1 MSSPAPGSPANDHGR
16 IVAFSRDV
24 FFGMRVRTV
33 LRQIGYDLALVKS
46 EAEARDA
53 VAAAETHLLLVDFNQ
68 PVTWADLATVLQG
81 ETPVLAFG
89 SHTDVE
95 GFRAAKDAGVRRV
108 VSNGEFSRRL
118 PELIAQYRRS

>member
-1 MSSPAPGSPANDHGR
+1 MSTPPPDANNQEIGR
-16 IVAFSRDV
+16 IVALSRDV

-33 LRQIGYDLALVKS
+33 LRQTGYNFALVKT

-53 VAAAETHLLLVDFNQ
+53 VGAGPTHLLLVDFNQ
-68 PVTWADLATVLQG
+68 PVAWDELADVLQG

-118 PELIAQYRRS
+118 PDLIAQYRRP

>member
-1 MSSPAPGSPANDHGR
+1 MSTPPSISNEPRHGR

-24 FFGMRVRTV
+24 FFGMRVRTI
-33 LRQIGYDLALVKS
+33 LRQIGYDLALVKT
-46 EAEARDA
+46 EAEAMEA
-53 VAAAETHLLLVDFNQ
+53 VSTGRTDLLLVDFNQ
-68 PVTWADLATVLQG
+68 PVAWEALAGVLQG

-89 SHTDVE
+89 SHTDAE

-118 PELIAQYRRS
+118 PELIEQYRRP